1 MSFEKIIGISI
12 IVIGV
17 ITIFNSSKKS
27 NLAIGVI
34 VFVVGVIIFYTTCRH
49 KNKGKDKIK
58 FNFG

>member
-1 MSFEKIIGISI
+1 MSFEKIIAISI

-34 VFVVGVIIFYTTCRH
+34 NFLVGVIIFYTTGSH
-49 KNKGKDKIK
+49 KDKGKGKIK
-58 FNFG
+58 LNFG